1 MYREDIE
8 ADKVMSEVFDF
19 RSVWKVFHTKQDFIE
34 LDLVLFK
41 VFIRKVKDQGRTTVL
56 LPLWEGIGIVFKE
69 KGEVYNEVSLVL
81 NADETV
87 VQGRNRTEKTNA

>member
-56 LPLWEGIGIVFKE
+56 LPL
-69 KGEVYNEVSLVL
+69 
-81 NADETV
+81 
-87 VQGRNRTEKTNA
+87 